1 MRRPALRGA
10 ASDSGPLWGGPV
22 ATPRGSTTSQEAGWS
37 GTRASLSRSQSAM
50 SGFPDQPRSV
60 RSVTTQERAHAAR
73 GVLVEETVQVEFCG
87 ADCNEAGKPE
97 VARVRHELGAGR

>member
-60 RSVTTQERAHAAR
+60 RSITAQERAHVAR
-73 GVLVEETVQVEFCG
+73 LVLVQESVQVEFCSP
-87 ADCNEAGKPE
+87 DCNEAGEPE
-97 VARVRHELGAGR
+97 VGRILGE